1 MQNQTLSFNIINLIN
16 MVVGIFGSW
25 DVSIFAKPEETFQLK
40 LEKNAVYPFDEIDED
55 RYEVAF
61 RSPWLGISAGILTGL
76 TLSMVIFYASTKP
89 DQYISFFFIAIAV
102 MLYTAYMYKDM
113 RRLTL
118 DIANSRYEFRIKD
131 RLIYRGHVHNI
142 YIRLVG
148 QNSGAGDVYYK
159 VVLNG
164 YHSEE
169 LPLTSSTVR
178 KEKLEKLGK
187 KLAARLNLNYFDW
200 LDRSTKHVIRH
211 RCPYESPTSPIQ
223 CSGYELN

>member
-1 MQNQTLSFNIINLIN
+1 

-25 DVSIFAKPEETFQLK
+25 DVTFFAKAEETFQSK
-40 LEKNAVYPFDEIDED
+40 LEKNSVYPFDEIEKD
-55 RYEVAF
+55 RYEIIF

-76 TLSMVIFYASTKP
+76 TLSMVIFYASTTP
-89 DQYISFFFIAIAV
+89 DQYITFFFIAMAV
-102 MLYTAYMYKDM
+102 MLYTTYTYKAI
-113 RRLTL
+113 RKITL
-118 DIANSRYEFRIKD
+118 DMANSRYEFRINN

-187 KLAARLNLNYFDW
+187 RLAARLNLNYFDW
-200 LDRSTKHVIRH
+200 LDKSTKHVIRH
-211 RCPYESPTSPIQ
+211 RCPYETPPSPIAAD
-223 CSGYELN
+223 SSYEVN